1 MSMAEGAL
9 TRTEQ
14 DELQQN
20 ESVIER
26 NLGTFVE
33 VGTALAAIRDA
44 RLYRADHAT
53 FEDYCRARWSLSRP
67 RAYQLMDA
75 ADTAEEMSTI
85 VDTPFITNEG
95 QARAIASTLKEHGPE
110 VAAQV
115 LREAASDTLTA
126 ASITKVANELKR
138 ESRQEK
144 QIHARAR
151 DERRLED
158 ARNSAELGTTF
169 DIRRGNFQDV
179 LADVEDGSV
188 DLVVTDPPY
197 GDNFTQLYEDLA
209 QWASAK
215 LKPGGS
221 LVAYVGQAN
230 LPDVLSV
237 MGRHLRYWWTLAL
250 VHKHGA
256 QQLPG
261 KWVMIEWKPVVWF
274 VKDHRS
280 GRLYVADR
288 MSGSKPRKDLHEW
301 AQGVDEVSYLIEQL
315 TDAGQLV
322 VDPFAG
328 SGSFGYAALE
338 LGRHFIGAEN
348 GSHEDAR

>member
-1 MSMAEGAL
+1 MAEVAKI
-9 TRTEQ
+9 TR
-14 DELQQN
+14 DEIAKFSQC
-20 ESVIER
+20 EAVIER
-26 NLGTFVE
+26 GLGTFME
-33 VGTALAAIRDA
+33 VGTALATIRDA
-44 RLYRADHAT
+44 RLYRVKHAT
-53 FEDYCRARWSLSRP
+53 FEDYCRERWNLSRP
-67 RAYQLMDA
+67 RAYQLIDA

-85 VDTPFITNEG
+85 VDTPSITNEG
-95 QARAIASTLKEHGPE
+95 QARAITSTLKEHGPE
-110 VAAQV
+110 VAAEV
-115 LREAASDTLTA
+115 LREAARDTLTA
-126 ASITKVANELKR
+126 ASIIKVANELKR

-158 ARNSAELGTTF
+158 ARTSAELGTTF
-169 DIRRGNFQDV
+169 DIRRGNFQEV
-179 LADVEDGSV
+179 LTDVEDGSV

-209 QWASAK
+209 KWASAK

-328 SGSFGYAALE
+328 SGSFGYAAIE

>member
-1 MSMAEGAL
+1 
-9 TRTEQ
+9 
-14 DELQQN
+14 
-20 ESVIER
+20 
-26 NLGTFVE
+26 
-33 VGTALAAIRDA
+33 
-44 RLYRADHAT
+44 
-53 FEDYCRARWSLSRP
+53 
-67 RAYQLMDA
+67 
-75 ADTAEEMSTI
+75 
-85 VDTPFITNEG
+85 
-95 QARAIASTLKEHGPE
+95 
-110 VAAQV
+110 
-115 LREAASDTLTA
+115 
-126 ASITKVANELKR
+126 
-138 ESRQEK
+138 
-144 QIHARAR
+144 
-151 DERRLED
+151 
-158 ARNSAELGTTF
+158 
-169 DIRRGNFQDV
+169 
-179 LADVEDGSV
+179 
-188 DLVVTDPPY
+188 
-197 GDNFTQLYEDLA
+197 
-209 QWASAK
+209 
-215 LKPGGS
+215 
-221 LVAYVGQAN
+221 
-230 LPDVLSV
+230 

-328 SGSFGYAALE
+328 SGSFGYAAIE

>member
-1 MSMAEGAL
+1 MAEVAIL
-9 TRTEQ
+9 TP
-14 DELQQN
+14 DERAELGHC
-20 ESVIER
+20 ETIIER
-26 NLGTFVE
+26 ELAKFVE
-33 VGTALAAIRDA
+33 VGIALANIRDG
-44 RLYRADHAT
+44 RLYRDTHGT
-53 FEDYCRARWSLSRP
+53 FEDYCRERWGFSRV
-67 RAYQLMDA
+67 RAHQMIDA
-75 ADTAEEMSTI
+75 AEVVGVLTI
-85 VDTPFITNEG
+85 VNSDSPVIANEG

-115 LREAASDTLTA
+115 LREAARDALTA

-138 ESRQEK
+138 DNRQKK
-144 QIHARAR
+144 QIYARAR

-158 ARNSAELGTTF
+158 ARNSAQLGTTF

-179 LADVEDGSV
+179 LADVQDGSV

-209 QWASAK
+209 KWASAK

-315 TDAGQLV
+315 TEAGQLV